1 MWKESIK
8 VKRIT
13 KPKTTKTKAIRPF
26 ILKYPGLKLIIL
38 VNQPA
43 NSLEN
48 QTENN
53 PRKTYQKN

>member
-26 ILKYPGLKLIIL
+26 IPKYPVLKLIIL
-38 VNQPA
+38 VNRPA
-43 NSLEN
+43 NPLEN

-53 PRKTYQKN
+53 PRRTY

>member
-26 ILKYPGLKLIIL
+26 IPKYPVLKLIIL
-38 VNQPA
+38 VNRPA
-43 NSLEN
+43 NPLEN

-53 PRKTYQKN
+53 PRRTYQRN